1 VNSKTPNCIVI
12 GAEAVMRCIA
22 LNQGDVLNAG
32 TEEMCTKFS
41 DGALQRANQVTDAGF
56 SDFINEFLVRAGSS
70 DEERMKYWCGATE
83 EEMDERMLKGEKQH
97 TAQFSIETATINM

>member
-1 VNSKTPNCIVI
+1 
-12 GAEAVMRCIA
+12 MRCIA

-56 SDFINEFLVRAGSS
+56 SDFINEFPR
-70 DEERMKYWCGATE
+70 W
-83 EEMDERMLKGEKQH
+83 
-97 TAQFSIETATINM
+97 